1 LTRIHR
7 TGSGTVITARAAFAA
22 LWITVIGGRIAFA
35 QWATGPGGRTVGEF
49 SMQHHISGADAWT
62 AAFVLMAL
70 TMVLARAAS
79 TMVVIQRSPVRA
91 AVPVS

>member
-1 LTRIHR
+1 M
-7 TGSGTVITARAAFAA
+7 
-22 LWITVIGGRIAFA
+22 IGGRIAFA
-35 QWATGPGGRTVGEF
+35 QWATGAGGRAVGEF

-79 TMVVIQRSPVRA
+79 TMVVIKRSPVRA